1 MIKKNL
7 LILFLTLIAFS
18 CSEDNDEIPNMCVDE
33 TLIDLN
39 IACLEIYEPV
49 CGCDG
54 ITYPNECVAF
64 NGNGV
69 IAYADGPC
77 AD

>member
-1 MIKKNL
+1 MIKNNL
-7 LILFLTLIAFS
+7 LILLLILIAFS
-18 CSEDNDEIPNMCVDE
+18 CSEDDDAIPNMCVDE

-39 IACLEIYEPV
+39 IVCLEIYEPV

-54 ITYPNECVAF
+54 ITYSNECVAF

-77 AD
+77 SD

>member
-1 MIKKNL
+1 MCIRDRF
-7 LILFLTLIAFS
+7 LILIAFS
-18 CSEDNDEIPNMCVDE
+18 CSEDDDEIPNMCVDE

-39 IACLEIYEPV
+39 IVCLEIYEPV

-54 ITYPNECVAF
+54 ITYSNECVAF

-77 AD
+77 SD